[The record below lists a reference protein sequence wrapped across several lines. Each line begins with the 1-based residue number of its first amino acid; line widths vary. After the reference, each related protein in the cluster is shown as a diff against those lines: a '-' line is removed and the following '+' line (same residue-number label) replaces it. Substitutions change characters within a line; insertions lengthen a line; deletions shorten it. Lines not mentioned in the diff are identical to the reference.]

1 MSNSL
6 DKFDEVCII
15 EILKDVLSNI
25 EEDIEK
31 ENIEFGYR
39 ASARL
44 SKLNVEKI
52 NVERIINKIN
62 VEI

>member
-1 MSNSL
+1 MSNLL
-6 DKFDEVCII
+6 DTFDEIYI
-15 EILKDVLSNI
+15 LEILKDVLSNI
-25 EEDIEK
+25 EEDIDK

-39 ASARL
+39 ASTRL